1 MKPKNLSKKIRRLE
15 ARLQKGAKKLA
26 KLKQKLE
33 AVTKAG
39 VAKKKRKSAARA
51 AETRKRA
58 NTSGRTE
65 KKKRRLTPTQT
76 RLRAANRPSAERNGK
91 KKRNL
96 TPERRAQLAAAMKA
110 RWAAKRA
117 AVDANKIR
125 RFKPPPLDENVLA
138 EHKQLS
144 LYSCIPMAVEFVLKL
159 LEKLPR
165 EDFRLQKAWND
176 RKDGSFSDLDGW
188 KFDDIKFTRRF
199 PQPRDDSFPLDGLFS
214 TIENELASG
223 RYVIVSLGVPPHYH
237 NYVIYNR
244 LPNGEFDAVT
254 KGQNPEQINDVR
266 ARVSNMKGTDIL
278 TYELI
283 ASDLA

>member
-125 RFKPPPLDENVLA
+125 HFKPPPLDENVLA

-159 LEKLPR
+159 WKNSRAKISVFKRRGTTGKRVVFLTSM
-165 EDFRLQKAWND
+165 
-176 RKDGSFSDLDGW
+176 DGNSTTSNSLGG
-188 KFDDIKFTRRF
+188 F
-199 PQPRDDSFPLDGLFS
+199 PNHVMTAFPLMACFLQS
-214 TIENELASG
+214 RTNWHLE
-223 RYVIVSLGVPPHYH
+223 
-237 NYVIYNR
+237 
-244 LPNGEFDAVT
+244 
-254 KGQNPEQINDVR
+254 
-266 ARVSNMKGTDIL
+266 GT
-278 TYELI
+278 
-283 ASDLA
+283 

>member
-1 MKPKNLSKKIRRLE
+1 MKPKNLNKKIRRLE
-15 ARLQKGAKKLA
+15 ARLQKGARKLA

-39 VAKKKRKSAARA
+39 VAKKKEKSAARA

-58 NTSGRTE
+58 NTSRRTE

-76 RLRAANRPSAERNGK
+76 RLRAAKRPSAARNAK
-91 KKRNL
+91 KKRDL
-96 TPERRAQLAAAMKA
+96 TPEGRAQLATAMKA

-117 AVDANKIR
+117 AVDANKLR
-125 RFKPPPLDENVLA
+125 HFKALPLDENVLA

-144 LYSCIPMAVEFVLKL
+144 VYSCVPMAVEFVLKL

-176 RKDGSFSDLDGW
+176 RKDGSFSDFDGW
-188 KFDDIKFTRRF
+188 KFDDIKFTRQF

-214 TIENELASG
+214 TIENELAAG
-223 RYVIVSLGVPPHYH
+223 RYVIVSLGVPPQNH

-244 LPNGEFDAVT
+244 LLNGEFDAVT

-278 TYELI
+278 TYELL
-283 ASDLA
+283 ASDPA

>member
-1 MKPKNLSKKIRRLE
+1 
-15 ARLQKGAKKLA
+15 
-26 KLKQKLE
+26 
-33 AVTKAG
+33 
-39 VAKKKRKSAARA
+39 
-51 AETRKRA
+51 
-58 NTSGRTE
+58 
-65 KKKRRLTPTQT
+65 
-76 RLRAANRPSAERNGK
+76 
-91 KKRNL
+91 
-96 TPERRAQLAAAMKA
+96 MKA

-125 RFKPPPLDENVLA
+125 HFKPPPLDENVLA

-176 RKDGSFSDLDGW
+176 RKDGSFSDFDGW

>member
-125 RFKPPPLDENVLA
+125 HFKPPPLDENVLA

-144 LYSCIPMAVEFVLKL
+144 
-159 LEKLPR
+159 
-165 EDFRLQKAWND
+165 DF
-176 RKDGSFSDLDGW
+176 DGW